1 MKSPKIPFTKEAFD
15 KMISD
20 VEELETK
27 RKEILIRLQAAREMG
42 DLSENGAYQ
51 GARFE
56 LTTTDRELR
65 RLAYLIKNGEVS
77 KAHDCNHVGFG
88 CKVLLDNGSQK
99 LTFTMVSGYESD
111 PLKRKLSV
119 QSPLGKAIVGRKK
132 GEKVTVEAPG
142 GKIDYT
148 IVNIDY

>member
-1 MKSPKIPFTKEAFD
+1 MKSPKIPFTSQAYE
-15 KMISD
+15 KMKKD
-20 VEELETK
+20 VEDLESK
-27 RKEILIRLQAAREMG
+27 RKEILVRLQAAREMG

-56 LTTTDRELR
+56 LSTTDRELR
-65 RLAYLIKNGEVS
+65 RLGYLIKNGEIS
-77 KAHDCNHVGFG
+77 QADNCNLVGFG
-88 CKVLLDNGSQK
+88 CTVLLDNGSQK
-99 LTFTMVSGYESD
+99 MSFTMVSGYESD

-132 GEKVTVEAPG
+132 GEKVTVDAPG
-142 GKIDYT
+142 GKIDYK